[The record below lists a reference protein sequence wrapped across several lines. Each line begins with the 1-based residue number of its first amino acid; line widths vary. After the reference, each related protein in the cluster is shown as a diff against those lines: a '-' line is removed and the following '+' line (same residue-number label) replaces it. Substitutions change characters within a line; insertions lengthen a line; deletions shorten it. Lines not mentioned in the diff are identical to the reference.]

1 MKRLLNLFGY
11 YDVTIEE
18 VPRGLRNLVHPQ
30 AFIDGNLALIGNT
43 GVSKAPRL
51 WGYKSEDNHATIDTS
66 GYFDNASDRFKVGDL
81 IDVVVV
87 TNLDASD
94 EAVAT
99 YGRHIVLT
107 ISAAG
112 VVDTSDVTVGT
123 MTDSD

>member
-1 MKRLLNLFGY
+1 M
-11 YDVTIEE
+11 
-18 VPRGLRNLVHPQ
+18 
-30 AFIDGNLALIGNT
+30 AFKDANLALIGNT

-51 WGYKSEDNHATIDTS
+51 WGYKSDDNHAAIRAS
-66 GYFDNASDRFKVGDL
+66 GYMNLASDRLKVGDL

-87 TNLDASD
+87 TNLDASN

-112 VVDTSDVTVGT
+112 VVDLSDETVGDVTN
-123 MTDSD
+123 S